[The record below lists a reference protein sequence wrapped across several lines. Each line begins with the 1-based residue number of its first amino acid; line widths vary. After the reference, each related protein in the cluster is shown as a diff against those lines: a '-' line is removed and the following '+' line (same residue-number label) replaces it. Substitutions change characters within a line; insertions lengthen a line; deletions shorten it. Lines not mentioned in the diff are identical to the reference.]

1 MKKQKESIAMT
12 LAKSLKKK
20 VFILSI
26 IAILE
31 FALLIGVVF
40 CTISEACIP
49 ETQTE
54 FITEII
60 EKTNP
65 SGSMENSDTKGHVK
79 RKHNF
84 AKKKG

>member
-12 LAKSLKKK
+12 LVKSLKRK

-31 FALLIGVVF
+31 FALLIGIVF

-54 FITEII
+54 FITETI

-65 SGSMENSDTKGHVK
+65 SGNVENSNTKGHVK
-79 RKHNF
+79 RRYNF